1 MNRGSRTPVSNLLS
15 ALGQIK
21 ETNISAVLGYLFY
34 LNPPLSEKI
43 FKIKEPIEKVYVE
56 SQSEGKE
63 NRYDIVLESFKRQ
76 YFIEIKIDEHSAEQ
90 LHRYLWSSKHLFII
104 GQKLGTHKVQRK
116 LRDRFIDW
124 SALAGLLLMSKST
137 GRKANHFYNGLVDE
151 FILHLKENN
160 MVKGSL
166 KDVYL
171 RDLSGDSV
179 EWYFNRC
186 VFFTQAKFYDGSKN
200 ARYFAP
206 YLTASNKKGDR
217 SSVFRSLGVGISFV
231 SKIED
236 RYLGTPKELRTMMLA
251 KKWSKK
257 EIDEVFAIQK
267 WKDNT
272 RTKFAVF
279 FLDNPM
285 RLFQRPVT
293 KVDLWGVVTGAMPS
307 LSVDFGDLVA
317 AANGLQPFKR
327 KAKKISRQKNEK

>member
-1 MNRGSRTPVSNLLS
+1 MNRGNRTPVSNLLS
-15 ALGQIK
+15 ALGQLK
-21 ETNISAVLGYLFY
+21 ETNLSAVLGYLFY
-34 LNPPLSEKI
+34 LNPSLSEKV
-43 FKIKEPIEKVYVE
+43 FKIKDPIEKVYIE
-56 SQSEGKE
+56 SQSKEKE

-76 YFIEIKIDEHSAEQ
+76 YYIEIKIDEHSPDQ
-90 LHRYLWSSKHLFII
+90 LHRYLKSSKDLFIV
-104 GQKLGTHKVQRK
+104 GQKLGTHKVHSS
-116 LRDRFIDW
+116 LRERFVDW
-124 SALAGLLLMSKST
+124 SALVELLLKSKTT
-137 GRKANHFYNGLVDE
+137 GKKANYFYNALVDE

-217 SSVFRSLGVGISFV
+217 STVFRSLGVGISFV

-236 RYLGTPKELRTMMLA
+236 RSIGTPRELRAMMLA
-251 KKWSKK
+251 KKWNKK
-257 EIDEVFAIQK
+257 EIDSVFAIQK

-272 RTKFAVF
+272 RTKFAIF

-293 KVDLWGVVTGAMPS
+293 KEDLWGVAGGAMPS
-307 LSVDFGDLVA
+307 FSVDFGDLVA
-317 AANGLQPFKR
+317 AANGLQPLKR
-327 KAKKISRQKNEK
+327 KGKKKTS